1 MSETE
6 NIARMAEEV
15 ASEIFPALYWEKVPP
30 INQNWACVKR
40 PEHGREK
47 TKTHPTDAVYRYL
60 HPYTGKHTYIIFD
73 FKTGIPKSRDQK
85 QVDRYK
91 ETLENM
97 GIKNVQGYLF
107 YTATGVL
114 QPVS

>member
-1 MSETE
+1 MNEQAI
-6 NIARMAEEV
+6 IADND
-15 ASEIFPALYWEKVPP
+15 EIL
-30 INQNWACVKR
+30 R
-40 PEHGREK
+40 PDK
-47 TKTHPTDAVYRYL
+47 IILKKDAAV
-60 HPYTGKHTYIIFD
+60 IID